1 MKYKHQV
8 RTTQVY
14 QDKEIEAKIDI
25 SDEEVETI
33 KATVTGY
40 KSPKEKTVG
49 RERNVPETSLL
60 QILEEG
66 DEELFDKFWWDTI
79 YPRVFIKMLV
89 NGIEN
94 GHIEKYS
101 EDDFDY
107 DNEDDFDD
115 IQDMYNDDIDLEH
128 SNCCICKIPEE
139 W

>member
-60 QILEEG
+60 QILEQG
-66 DEELFDKFWWDTI
+66 NKELFDKF
-79 YPRVFIKMLV
+79 
-89 NGIEN
+89 
-94 GHIEKYS
+94 
-101 EDDFDY
+101 
-107 DNEDDFDD
+107 
-115 IQDMYNDDIDLEH
+115 
-128 SNCCICKIPEE
+128 
-139 W
+139 